1 MCGGDKEARVSL
13 PQLCVDSACQ
23 PSSLLLLVISIVDKA
38 VHVCLGGVYHTCLP
52 LSLLQST

>member
-23 PSSLLLLVISIVDKA
+23 LSSLLLLVISIVDKA
-38 VHVCLGGVYHTCLP
+38 VHVCLGGPMMLHNIT
-52 LSLLQST
+52 